1 MKRLD
6 TFEDIMNE
14 LETMGFEIEERT
26 RMEGF
31 PDDEY
36 GDVEVRKITGDF
48 TDVLNHIYFKIEI
61 FKWHEMLLDNLEECA
76 RSILEIYFDGE
87 RDEEAEYNFPADDD
101 GYEAAEELYT
111 EIMTK
116 IKRYY

>member
-14 LETMGFEIEERT
+14 LVNMGFEIEERT

-87 RDEEAEYNFPADDD
+87 RDEEAEHNFPADED
-101 GYEAAEELYT
+101 GHDAAEELYT